1 MTRSTLE
8 AERPATDS
16 FLDHSTLAAKEPNHF
31 ARLYNESKRKGKRH
45 IRILDSTLR
54 EGEQHTCVS
63 FNIKQRTRI
72 AWMLDQFGVDQIE
85 ISPIISPDHER
96 ATKTLIKASFDADIV
111 AQCRALKSDI
121 DVALRCNAKWVV
133 TYLGI
138 SDIHLTSKLRI
149 TRQQALERAVESV
162 DYMKAHGLLARFG
175 LEDASR
181 ADPKFLREICKA
193 VSDAGV
199 DRIGIPDTVGIMRPR
214 GMYNLVKMIRSVVD
228 TPLDVHC
235 HNDLGLALANSLAG
249 VDAGAE
255 QIHVTVDGIGERNGI
270 PSLAETAVALKLF
283 YNSRNDFKL
292 DMLKDLSKLVEQ
304 YTGIKT
310 PESKPLVGES
320 AFKHKAGTHL
330 AAVLKNPAAYEI
342 VQPVMVGN
350 RRKIVFGELAG
361 KNGTAFLLSLLG
373 LESKASDAERLA
385 HELKELRMGDVLEIF
400 LDAKLEKTVIR
411 YISAGK
417 ARALQKLLEQ
427 TSVQK
432 VRASNARKESLRPL

>member
-1 MTRSTLE
+1 MKKSRLE
-8 AERPATDS
+8 AEKPATDS
-16 FLDHSTLAAKEPNHF
+16 FLVHSILAAQDPNHF
-31 ARLYNESKRKGKRH
+31 ANLYNESTRKGKRH
-45 IRILDSTLR
+45 MKILDSTLR
-54 EGEQHTCVS
+54 EGEQRTRVS
-63 FNIKQRTRI
+63 FNIKQRMRI

-85 ISPIISPDHER
+85 ISPVISPDHEK
-96 ATKTLIKASFDADIV
+96 ATKTLIKAGYDADIV

-121 DVALRCNAKWVV
+121 DVALRCDVKWVV
-133 TYLGI
+133 TYLGV

-149 TRQQALERAVESV
+149 TRQEALDRAVESV
-162 DYMKAHGLLARFG
+162 DYVKAHGLMARFG

-181 ADPKFLREICKA
+181 ADPRFLTEICKA
-193 VSDAGV
+193 VRDAGV
-199 DRIGIPDTVGIMRPR
+199 DRIGIPDTVGIMRPK
-214 GMYNLVKMIRSVVD
+214 GMYNLVKMIRNVVEI
-228 TPLDVHC
+228 PLDVHC

-249 VDAGAE
+249 VDAGAD
-255 QIHVTVDGIGERNGI
+255 QIHVTIDGIGERNGI
-270 PSLAETAVALKLF
+270 ASLAEIALALTLF
-283 YNSRNDFKL
+283 YKSRNDFKL
-292 DMLKDLSKLVEQ
+292 DMLKGLSKLVEQ

-330 AAVLKNPAAYEI
+330 AAVLRNPRAYEI

-361 KNGTAFLLSLLG
+361 KNGAAFLLSLLG
-373 LESKASDAERLA
+373 LESKVSDAERLA
-385 HELKELRMGDVLEIF
+385 RELKDLRMGDVLEIF
-400 LDAKLEKTVIR
+400 LDAKLEKMVIN

-432 VRASNARKESLRPL
+432 VKASNARKETIQSL